1 MPPIAPCRKNERLG
15 RYTCQVLGA
24 VPERTCD
31 RMVVLSSIGV
41 ASLSVVSGHAARP
54 AYQVALRRPSVI
66 LRSRS
71 CVTLDWGPAP
81 RERPSPSPR
90 GGGKGEPP
98 SPRPRPL
105 PCAPPTGWTG
115 AATAGPWR
123 GR

>member
-41 ASLSVVSGHAARP
+41 ASLSVFSGHAAQP

-66 LRSRS
+66 LRSPPAGAVQTDSAAHRS
-71 CVTLDWGPAP
+71 SAARARST
-81 RERPSPSPR
+81 RSPSHGCCIVVVTHAVSR
-90 GGGKGEPP
+90 GE
-98 SPRPRPL
+98 
-105 PCAPPTGWTG
+105 
-115 AATAGPWR
+115 
-123 GR
+123 